1 MSNWLTTLRLKAGYR
16 SMRALSVDSKVDV
29 STLARI
35 EHEIHVASPETLK
48 RLAPYLKTPY
58 IKLLAFAATW
68 LMILNLKRRR
78 STIGRSRMVRHP
90 ASKTIGLK
98 CARRCEWPKTPPPR
112 KIEAA
117 SQGLSGRRWEYSPM
131 RH

>member
-48 RLAPYLKTPY
+48 RLVPYLKTPY
-58 IKLLAFAATW
+58 IKLLAFAGHLADDPESEKAAQYYREKPDGPTSSIEDDWPEVCQALRVAENTATPED
-68 LMILNLKRRR
+68 
-78 STIGRSRMVRHP
+78 RSRIARIIR
-90 ASKTIGLK
+90 ASLGV
-98 CARRCEWPKTPPPR
+98 
-112 KIEAA
+112 
-117 SQGLSGRRWEYSPM
+117 
-131 RH
+131 